1 MGVNIDD
8 MMACGGGGRSPLWR
22 QMLADM
28 YGIPVSTIKADEG
41 PALGVAILAGVGAG
55 LYPSV
60 EEACD
65 KLIQKNKTQQP
76 IQENHD
82 AYMGYYELYKKL
94 YRDLIGDF
102 KELSKL
108 DK

>member
-1 MGVNIDD
+1 M
-8 MMACGGGGRSPLWR
+8 
-22 QMLADM
+22 
-28 YGIPVSTIKADEG
+28 
-41 PALGVAILAGVGAG
+41 AILAGVGAG

-65 KLIQKNKTQQP
+65 KLIKKNKTQEP
-76 IQENHD
+76 IKENHD

-94 YRDLIGDF
+94 YCDLKEDF
-102 KELSKL
+102 KTLSAL